1 MADMTPQ
8 ALIFDVDGTL
18 AETEEAHRHAFN
30 DAFRA
35 AGVAWHWDADLY
47 LKLLAV
53 AGGRERIRHY
63 LATLQ
68 PEFLA
73 DPGLDALIATLHA
86 DKTRRYSER
95 VAAGEVALRPG
106 VRRLLDEAHA
116 AGLRLAIAT
125 TTGMSNV
132 LALLDVT
139 LGAGGRERF
148 EVIGAGEQ
156 AAAKKPAPDVYRW
169 VLEHLDLPP
178 SACLTIEDSSN
189 GLRAALGAGIPT
201 VITRSRY
208 TQDDVVAGAVAV
220 VDDLEADRVDVKRLR
235 RWHAEA
241 ELKASTDLS
250 PS

>member
-1 MADMTPQ
+1 MTLQ

-30 DAFRA
+30 DAFQA
-35 AGVAWHWDADLY
+35 AGFAWYWDPSLY
-47 LKLLAV
+47 LRLLAV

-63 LATLQ
+63 LAMLQ

-73 DPGLDALIATLHA
+73 DPDLDALIATLHA
-86 DKTRRYSER
+86 DKTRRYAER

-106 VRRLLDEAHA
+106 VRRLLDEAQS

-139 LGAGGRERF
+139 LGTGGRERF
-148 EVIGAGEQ
+148 EAIGAGEQ
-156 AAAKKPAPDVYRW
+156 ATAKKPAPDVYRW
-169 VLEHLDLPP
+169 VLEQLDLPP
-178 SACLTIEDSSN
+178 SACLAIEDSSN

-208 TQDDVVAGAVAV
+208 TQDDGVAGAVAV
-220 VDDLEADRVDVKRLR
+220 VDDLEADRVDVERLR
-235 RWHAEA
+235 CWHAEA
-241 ELKASTDLS
+241 QLKASAGLS
-250 PS
+250 NF